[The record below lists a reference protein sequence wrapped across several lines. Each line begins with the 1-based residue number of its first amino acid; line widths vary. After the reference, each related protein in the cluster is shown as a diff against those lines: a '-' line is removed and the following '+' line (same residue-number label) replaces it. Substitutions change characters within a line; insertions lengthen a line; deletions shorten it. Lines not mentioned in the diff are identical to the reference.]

1 MVDSQLH
8 AASSWWSAL
17 SVYLERKLL
26 LVLALG
32 FSGGLPLALVYATL
46 SARLAEAGVSKTAI
60 GLFVWASTAYTL
72 KFLWSPLV
80 DQMRLPGLTKW
91 AGQRRG
97 WLLASQIGV
106 IIGMVGL
113 GLSDPTLSL
122 VVVAAWAVFL
132 AFASATQ
139 DIVIDAYRIESLSED
154 QQGAGAAAYVFGYRI
169 AMAVSGGGALIVADQ
184 FGWFA
189 AYAIMGVCMTVGIAA
204 TLIAHEPTAAQRNE
218 DDGDREK
225 SSWAWI
231 QRAVIEPFTDF
242 IGRPHWIAVLLFIA
256 FYKYGDALLGVMAT
270 PFYIEIGFSLTDIGW
285 ITKGFGIVA
294 TIIGGIVG
302 GVLVLRYGILT
313 SLLMGGVAQA
323 ASNLVFMAQ
332 AAIGPSVPFL
342 VVTIAVEN
350 ATGGMATTA
359 FIAYLSSLCSLHY
372 TATQYA
378 LLSSL
383 MAFARTG
390 FSSAGGW
397 LADQMDWVLYF
408 GLTTVAALP
417 GLALLLYLMR
427 RAPVAR

>member
-1 MVDSQLH
+1 MTDS
-8 AASSWWSAL
+8 SPDIPPTWWSAL
-17 SVYLERKLL
+17 SVYFERKLL
-26 LVLALG
+26 LVLAMG

-80 DQMRLPGLTKW
+80 DQMRLPGLTSW

-97 WLLASQIGV
+97 WLLAAQAGV
-106 IIGMVGL
+106 IIGMIGL
-113 GLSDPTLSL
+113 GVSDPTLSL
-122 VVVAAWAVFL
+122 GAVAAWAVFL

-139 DIVIDAYRIESLSED
+139 DIVIDAYRIESLSEE

-189 AYAIMGVCMTVGIAA
+189 AYAVMAVCMAVGIAA
-204 TLIAHEPTAAQRNE
+204 TLMAVEPKLMTDNDANIP
-218 DDGDREK
+218 K
-225 SSWAWI
+225 PKNMWAWFE
-231 QRAVIEPFTDF
+231 RAVIAPFTDF

-270 PFYIEIGFSLTDIGW
+270 PFYLEIGFSLTDIGW
-285 ITKGFGIVA
+285 VTKGFGIVA

-302 GVLVLRYGILT
+302 GVLVLRHGILT
-313 SLLMGGVAQA
+313 ALLIGGFAQA
-323 ASNLVFMAQ
+323 ASNLVFVAQ

-342 VVTIAVEN
+342 VVTVAVEN

-417 GLALLLYLMR
+417 GLVLLIYLIR
-427 RAPVAR
+427 RAPVPR